1 MDSTQTAPAQ
11 TGATPLARDV
21 AKRRTFAII
30 SHPDAGKTTLT
41 EKLLLFGGA
50 IQMAGT
56 VKARKSGRYATSDWM
71 EVERERGISVA
82 SSVMQ
87 FSHGDCVFNLLD
99 TPGHKDFSED
109 TYRVL
114 TAVDSAIMVVDAA
127 KGVEEQTIKLLEV
140 CRLRD
145 TPIITF
151 INKLDREV
159 REPLE
164 LLDEIES
171 ILKIHCAPV
180 TWPIGMGK
188 RFQGVYH
195 LLNNE
200 ILRFKAGEGNADQQ
214 FESLQG
220 LGAEALKAR
229 FPLEADT
236 LLSEIELVRGAGAR
250 FDLEAF
256 LAGKQTPVFF
266 GSGINNFGV
275 REVLRALSDWAP
287 PPQPR
292 AAHERVVQPD
302 EPRFSGFVFKIQANM
317 DPQHRDRIAFFRVCS
332 GRYSPNM
339 KVRHRRTG
347 KEIKIANAV
356 TFMANERARMDD
368 AVAGDII
375 GIHNHGQL
383 QIGDTLTEGDN
394 LRFLGIPYFA
404 PELFS
409 RPRLRDPL
417 RAKQLNKGLREL
429 GEEGAVQVFEPFVD
443 STLLIGAV
451 GQLQFE
457 VVEHRL
463 RTEYGVDASFERAGI
478 HTARWVTC
486 NDAAHLA
493 EFTRANTTRLA
504 RDVDG
509 NLVYLADTRVNL
521 SLAQERWPRVQFHDT
536 REHGQLLGA

>member
-1 MDSTQTAPAQ
+1 M
-11 TGATPLARDV
+11 
-21 AKRRTFAII
+21 AI
-30 SHPDAGKTTLT
+30 
-41 EKLLLFGGA
+41 E
-50 IQMAGT
+50 Q
-56 VKARKSGRYATSDWM
+56 
-71 EVERERGISVA
+71 ERGISVA

-114 TAVDSAIMVVDAA
+114 TAVDAAIMVVDAA

-151 INKLDREV
+151 INKMDREV

-188 RFQGVYH
+188 RFHGVYH
-195 LLNNE
+195 LINDE
-200 ILRFKAGEGNADQQ
+200 ILRFKAGEENADQQ

-220 LGAEALKAR
+220 LGEAALRNASRWKPTPCCRKSNWCAAPAPASISTPSSKGR
-229 FPLEADT
+229 
-236 LLSEIELVRGAGAR
+236 
-250 FDLEAF
+250 
-256 LAGKQTPVFF
+256 QTPVFF

-275 REVLRALSDWAP
+275 REVLRALADWAP

-292 AAHERVVQPD
+292 EAVERVVDPT
-302 EPRFSGFVFKIQANM
+302 EPKFTGFVFKIQANM

-332 GRYSPNM
+332 GRYTPNM

-347 KEIKIANAV
+347 KDMKIANAV
-356 TFMANERARMDD
+356 VFMANERTRMED

-383 QIGDTLTEGDN
+383 HIGDTLTEGEA
-394 LRFLGIPYFA
+394 LQYKGIPYFA

-417 RAKQLNKGLREL
+417 RAKQLNKGLLEL
-429 GEEGAVQVFEPFVD
+429 GEEGAVQVFEPFAD
-443 STLLIGAV
+443 NTLLIGAV

-457 VVEHRL
+457 VVAHRL
-463 RTEYGVDASFERAGI
+463 KTEYGVDASFENAGI
-478 HTARWVTC
+478 YTARWVTC
-486 NDAAHLA
+486 PDAPHLA
-493 EFTRANTTRLA
+493 EFTKANSLKLA
-504 RDVDG
+504 KDVDG

-521 SLAQERWPRVQFHDT
+521 QLAQERWPKVAFHDT
-536 REHGQLLGA
+536 REHGQLIGLGVEGAER